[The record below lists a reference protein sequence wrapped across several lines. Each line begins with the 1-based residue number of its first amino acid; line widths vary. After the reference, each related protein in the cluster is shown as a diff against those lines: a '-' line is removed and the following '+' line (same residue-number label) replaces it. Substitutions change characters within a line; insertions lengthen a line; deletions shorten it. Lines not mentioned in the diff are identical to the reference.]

1 MEKKIP
7 VFVSK
12 FGENFFFFKFPCVI
26 FLSFYRFFFPKRNI
40 VFAERGR
47 AEGTTQNIYHY
58 GNWCF
63 REE

>member
-12 FGENFFFFKFPCVI
+12 FGEIVFFLISLCYFSLL
-26 FLSFYRFFFPKRNI
+26 LSLFFPKRNI

>member
-1 MEKKIP
+1 MEKKKIP

-12 FGENFFFFKFPCVI
+12 FGEIVFFLI
-26 FLSFYRFFFPKRNI
+26 FLCFFSLLLSLFSKRNI
-40 VFAERGR
+40 VFAECGR

>member
-1 MEKKIP
+1 MEKKKIP

-12 FGENFFFFKFPCVI
+12 FGE
-26 FLSFYRFFFPKRNI
+26 I
-40 VFAERGR
+40 VFNFLVFFSPFIAFFSPKETLYLFAECGR